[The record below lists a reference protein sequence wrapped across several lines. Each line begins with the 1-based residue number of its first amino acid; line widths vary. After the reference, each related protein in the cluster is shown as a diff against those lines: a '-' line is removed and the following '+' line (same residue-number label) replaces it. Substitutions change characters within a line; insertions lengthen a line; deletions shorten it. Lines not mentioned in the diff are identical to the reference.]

1 MVIYIDI
8 LFAINMLMDLTIIW
22 TAGMLMKERIVIH
35 RILAGAASGAFMYI
49 ITLYRPYI
57 NGFIQTAV
65 MLMAISLSL
74 IIAYKPNNMLRLLKL
89 ILISVIVSYM
99 AAGMIFAILCF
110 KTFYTENTVA
120 QILNNFSYTILII
133 SSLSIYLIIKLGGKY
148 IRKLNCKK
156 TEYFDIEVYFNNSKA
171 CIRAL
176 ADSGNSLKDNLGGN
190 EIIICEYKSV
200 KSFFPNDIEIKS
212 DSVEMFKLL
221 SETEIRNKLRL
232 IPFKSLGE
240 NNGLLLG
247 LKADKAV
254 IKIPKP
260 VEIKNVVIGVYCGEL
275 DSNGLFNSIIN
286 YETIL

>member
-120 QILNNFSYTILII
+120 QILNNFSFHGVLQNNNQYCHFQLTIDHVVQNLLI
-133 SSLSIYLIIKLGGKY
+133 LLLILMLFFLFF
-148 IRKLNCKK
+148 LNSC
-156 TEYFDIEVYFNNSKA
+156 TFDFQKNV
-171 CIRAL
+171 L
-176 ADSGNSLKDNLGGN
+176 
-190 EIIICEYKSV
+190 
-200 KSFFPNDIEIKS
+200 
-212 DSVEMFKLL
+212 KLL
-221 SETEIRNKLRL
+221 YLVFFLLVAL
-232 IPFKSLGE
+232 IV
-240 NNGLLLG
+240 LLQI
-247 LKADKAV
+247 V
-254 IKIPKP
+254 
-260 VEIKNVVIGVYCGEL
+260 C
-275 DSNGLFNSIIN
+275 LFC
-286 YETIL
+286 